1 MAITLEQVERLRE
14 RADVSYEQAKAV
26 LEQTG
31 GDLLDALIL
40 LERQGKIRA
49 GQDRGAFFTT
59 QPGAP
64 SATPPEAAGTE
75 RTGPL
80 VRTGFTSEAE
90 GESSRGGIKN
100 RLLEL
105 LAGVVDLLRH
115 STVNQFEVWREGEMM
130 TSLPVLVLILL
141 LLVAFWISLPL
152 LVVGLMFGCKYR
164 FSGPDLDRSRVGEV
178 VNEVSEAMRDAAGQV
193 RQSVQRETQR
203 WSKRKGK

>member
-1 MAITLEQVERLRE
+1 
-14 RADVSYEQAKAV
+14 
-26 LEQTG
+26 
-31 GDLLDALIL
+31 
-40 LERQGKIRA
+40 
-49 GQDRGAFFTT
+49 
-59 QPGAP
+59 
-64 SATPPEAAGTE
+64 
-75 RTGPL
+75 
-80 VRTGFTSEAE
+80 
-90 GESSRGGIKN
+90 
-100 RLLEL
+100 
-105 LAGVVDLLRH
+105 
-115 STVNQFEVWREGEMM
+115 M